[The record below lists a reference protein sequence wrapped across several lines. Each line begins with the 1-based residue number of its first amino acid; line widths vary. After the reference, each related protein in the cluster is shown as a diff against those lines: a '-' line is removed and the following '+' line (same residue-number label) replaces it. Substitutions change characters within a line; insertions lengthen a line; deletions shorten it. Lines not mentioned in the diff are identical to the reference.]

1 MQKAIGV
8 ACLLVGVLLLAWGH
22 NMSQS
27 VSSQLKEAFTGSP
40 TDKAIY
46 FYIAG
51 LVLTILGAFRIF
63 RSGK

>member
-22 NMSQS
+22 NISQS
-27 VSSQLKEAFTGSP
+27 VGSQVKEAFTGSP

-46 FYIAG
+46 FYITG
-51 LVLTILGAFRIF
+51 LVLTILGAFRLF
-63 RSGK
+63 ASKK